1 MLHPDQIF
9 ICDES
14 VWPQDNADGMNSINA
29 LSSRKI
35 YGIISPPLSMTGGH
49 GEWFVQDFTAD
60 GSPSGKVISLPPA
73 QAAERPV
80 QSVIAGSKAEELHA
94 LLPLGSALSAVR
106 LPDARHA
113 LELDPALLRDELA
126 PLYGRPPDA
135 KLPG

>member
-1 MLHPDQIF
+1 MARDAG
-9 ICDES
+9 DGS
-14 VWPQDNADGMNSINA
+14 VTAC
-29 LSSRKI
+29 
-35 YGIISPPLSMTGGH
+35 MTGGH

-60 GSPSGKVISLPPA
+60 GSPSGKVVSLPPA

-94 LLPLGSALSAVR
+94 LLPPGNALSAVR

-113 LELDPALLRDELA
+113 LKLDPALLRDELA